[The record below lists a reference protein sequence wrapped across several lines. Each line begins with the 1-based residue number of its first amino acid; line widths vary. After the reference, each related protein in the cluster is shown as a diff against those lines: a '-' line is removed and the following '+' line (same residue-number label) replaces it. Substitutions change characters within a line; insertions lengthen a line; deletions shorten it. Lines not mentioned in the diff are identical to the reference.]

1 VPIGPP
7 TWQCAKIDEMGW
19 GDWCNGPL
27 TGGAEQITCPH
38 RSRRIA
44 TAAGRKVGEQEEVLY
59 LSSKKE
65 PQAGYYIIKL

>member
-27 TGGAEQITCPH
+27 TGGAEQCL
-38 RSRRIA
+38 
-44 TAAGRKVGEQEEVLY
+44 GREGLVGEPTASTSRALQTKMASMTRDIEV
-59 LSSKKE
+59 ST
-65 PQAGYYIIKL
+65 AG